1 MQEFSLEVKT
11 LELQTVYIVYAYDYA
26 LYNFVLNRE
35 WKEKQIVNFIHL
47 LYKIYK
53 FTQLPIGIHE

>member
-11 LELQTVYIVYAYDYA
+11 LELQTVYRVYAYDYA

-53 FTQLPIGIHE
+53 FTQHE